1 MKIPPPV
8 LRPDPER
15 DERKPALDGAEVLHR
30 RLMAWALVA
39 FLAALALRALLHR

>member
-15 DERKPALDGAEVLHR
+15 DERNLRAIKRRLLHR